1 MRRPTLEAVAARA
14 GVSRSTVSRVVN
26 GQTTVTS
33 DIRDLVMRAVNEL
46 GYVPNG
52 AARNLATQRTNSVAL
67 VVSESPHRVFSDDPM
82 FSTVIRSASI
92 ELEAVNKQ
100 VVLLL
105 AGSPE
110 SHARVENYVAGG
122 HVDGVMLVSSHGAD
136 PCPSR

>member
-26 GQTTVTS
+26 GQTTVTA

-52 AARNLATQRTNSVAL
+52 AARNLVTQRTNSVAL
-67 VVSESPHRVFSDDPM
+67 VVSESPNRVFSDDPM
-82 FSTVIRSASI
+82 FSTVIRSASL

-105 AGSPE
+105 AGS
-110 SHARVENYVAGG
+110 
-122 HVDGVMLVSSHGAD
+122 
-136 PCPSR
+136 